1 MIEAHSTTARAALLL
16 VMSAVVV
23 QSVGCSSSH
32 PVVVNST
39 EPWEDELLRERQA
52 AQRTEESSPQASVA
66 PQMYGS
72 QEENEKEPKHNAL
85 VVAITDIVAFPFRG
99 AGWVAQQIF

>member
-23 QSVGCSSSH
+23 QSVGSSSSH
-32 PVVVNST
+32 PVVVNPI
-39 EPWEDELLRERQA
+39 EPWEEELARERQE
-52 AQRTEESSPQASVA
+52 AQNAEVSPPQASVA
-66 PQMYGS
+66 RQMYGA

>member
-1 MIEAHSTTARAALLL
+1 MIETHSTTARAAVLL
-16 VMSAVVV
+16 VMSAVVA

-52 AQRTEESSPQASVA
+52 AQRSEESSPQVSVA
-66 PQMYGS
+66 RQMNGT
-72 QEENEKEPKHNAL
+72 QEENEKEPKRNAL

-99 AGWVAQQIF
+99 AGWVARQIF